1 MVPSS
6 GLTVPCFHV
15 SVAACTLPPRNAWVE
30 ETGDP
35 GSHNPVLY
43 PDANS
48 LNQCQTVHVGGH
60 PSAPSR
66 ARLLR
71 CSHGANSKGT
81 PGSYPRGTCSSRWHG
96 HSSQRSSAKRLHREQ
111 LRGRGGTDGS
121 MP

>member
-1 MVPSS
+1 MVPSF

-48 LNQCQTVHVGGH
+48 LNQCQTVHVGGG
-60 PSAPSR
+60 APQLPAVHDCCGVAMVPTAR
-66 ARLLR
+66 AHLAPTHVVPVPASGMGIAASVQVPNV
-71 CSHGANSKGT
+71 CIV
-81 PGSYPRGTCSSRWHG
+81 SS
-96 HSSQRSSAKRLHREQ
+96 
-111 LRGRGGTDGS
+111 
-121 MP
+121 